1 MGYDSEEFRRGFP
14 PAPKG
19 NFDENPAG
27 FDSVSQSWQ
36 PPQEEPSTPYAF
48 AESGIT
54 PPPPPGAR
62 GTRFLDSKR
71 RRNAAIGA
79 AIAIVLVT
87 FGTLGYVLFGG
98 TNGSPQQSAVGRVS
112 VATDTATSYP
122 PTSTTAPGQP
132 SPTPYPPTATAN
144 PLVSGATVTF
154 TRSTQA
160 ISVTPTLTSPL

>member
-71 RRNAAIGA
+71 RQNAAIGA

-98 TNGSPQQSAVGRVS
+98 RMGPPSSPQSAGCPWR
-112 VATDTATSYP
+112 
-122 PTSTTAPGQP
+122 
-132 SPTPYPPTATAN
+132 PTPRHHIPPPARPRQAN
-144 PLVSGATVTF
+144 PLPRR
-154 TRSTQA
+154 TRQPRPPIPSLVERQ
-160 ISVTPTLTSPL
+160 